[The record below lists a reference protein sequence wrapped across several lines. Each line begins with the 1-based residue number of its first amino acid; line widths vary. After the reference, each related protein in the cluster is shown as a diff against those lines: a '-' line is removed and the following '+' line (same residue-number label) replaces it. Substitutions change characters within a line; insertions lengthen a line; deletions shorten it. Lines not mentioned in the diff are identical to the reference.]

1 MNVLRSGLVNGLFKR
16 TQTPLSR
23 FFQTTG
29 IRSDILKSVIIPKPE
44 FPVPLKHPKE
54 KKISIMNTIK
64 RESLNRLDHDN
75 RSLLFKRRAPVA
87 QRMSPGDAVL
97 VESSNNLT
105 NPEFTTQFI
114 GIVIAINRRGLDTS
128 FTLRNV
134 ILKVGVEMKFKAFSP
149 LVRKITV
156 LRKGRGFRRAKLYYL
171 RDRAGSIIKAKAAKK
186 LSEAYNSQ
194 NISL

>member
-1 MNVLRSGLVNGLFKR
+1 MNILRSGLISGLCKR
-16 TQTPLSR
+16 TQIPFSR
-23 FFQTTG
+23 FFQTSG
-29 IRSDILKSVIIPKPE
+29 FRSDILKSVIIPKPE
-44 FPVPLKHPKE
+44 FPVPLRHPKE

-64 RESLNRLDHDN
+64 RESLNRLDQDN

-194 NISL
+194 KISL